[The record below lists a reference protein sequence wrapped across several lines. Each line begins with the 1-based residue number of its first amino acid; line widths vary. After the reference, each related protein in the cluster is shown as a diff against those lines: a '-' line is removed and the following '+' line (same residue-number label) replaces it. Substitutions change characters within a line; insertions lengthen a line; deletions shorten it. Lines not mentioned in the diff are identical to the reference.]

1 MKLDAL
7 LVDILDAPAIAD
19 QIEITSVTADS
30 RYVAPG
36 SLFAALPGNR
46 LDGSRFVPDAI
57 SAGAAA
63 VLTGMTSNVGVS
75 DVPVIRADDP
85 RRVLAL
91 LAARFY
97 ARQPENI
104 VAVTGTSGKSSVAD
118 FVRQIFSALGRPSA
132 SIGTLGVIKP
142 DGSVYGSLTTP
153 DPVTLH
159 MELAALADEGV
170 THLAFE
176 ASSHGLDQRR
186 LDGVQ
191 LKAAA
196 FTNLGRDHLDYHSTV
211 DDYLFAKQRLFD
223 VLLPI
228 DGCAI
233 IDVDRPEADVIVD
246 VCKRRALQ
254 MIRIGTGAAADM
266 RLHTLVPE
274 SFGQRLSISFA
285 GATFDVLLPL
295 IGRYQ
300 ASNAMLAAGL
310 ALAVGEQPDAV
321 FAAMNVLQ
329 GVRGRLE
336 VVSNINGATV
346 VIDYAHKPDALDAA
360 LDALRP
366 FVTGKLLC
374 VFGCGGDR
382 DRGKRPIMGRI
393 SAKKADLTI
402 VTDDNPRSED
412 PAAIRAEILSKSP
425 GAIEIGDRYE
435 AIGYAMMQL
444 GPGDVL
450 LIAGK
455 GHETGQIIGDRV
467 LPFSDH
473 DAVEAVSLEL

>member
-7 LVDILDAPAIAD
+7 LADILDASAVVD

-36 SLFAALPGNR
+36 SLFAALPGSQV
-46 LDGSRFVPDAI
+46 DGARFVPQAI
-57 SAGAAA
+57 GAGAVA
-63 VLTGMTSNVGVS
+63 VLTGLTSDVGNP
-75 DVPVIRADDP
+75 DVPVLRAEDP
-85 RRVLAL
+85 RRILAL

-104 VAVTGTSGKSSVAD
+104 VAVTGTSGKSSVTD
-118 FVRQIFSALGRPSA
+118 FARQIFSALGRQSA
-132 SIGTLGVIKP
+132 SIGTIGIIKP
-142 DGSVYGSLTTP
+142 DGSIYGSLTTP

-159 MELAALADEGV
+159 MELATLADQGV

-196 FTNLGRDHLDYHSTV
+196 FINLGRDHLDYHPTV
-211 DDYLFAKQRLFD
+211 EQYFRAKQRLFE
-223 VLLPI
+223 VLLPEE
-228 DGCAI
+228 GCAV
-233 IDVDRPEADVIVD
+233 IDVDQPESGAIVD
-246 VCKRRALQ
+246 ICRHRSL
-254 MIRIGTGAAADM
+254 RILGVGASEAADM
-266 RLHTLVPE
+266 QLLALKPE
-274 SFGQRLSISFA
+274 GFGQRLSIGFD
-285 GATFDVLLPL
+285 GVTFDVLLPL

-310 ALAVGEQPDAV
+310 ALAVGEQLDAV
-321 FAAMNVLQ
+321 FAAINVLQ

-336 VVSNINGATV
+336 VVTNINGATV
-346 VIDYAHKPDALDAA
+346 VVDYAHKPDALEAA

-366 FVTGKLLC
+366 FVTGKLIN

-393 SAKKADLTI
+393 SAEKADLTI
-402 VTDDNPRSED
+402 VTDDNPRGEA
-412 PAAIRAEILSKSP
+412 PAVVRAEILSQCP
-425 GAIEIGDRYE
+425 GAVEICDRY
-435 AIGYAMMQL
+435 
-444 GPGDVL
+444 
-450 LIAGK
+450 
-455 GHETGQIIGDRV
+455 
-467 LPFSDH
+467 
-473 DAVEAVSLEL
+473 